1 MSGIDPNEPTSPP
14 RDAAEGAVS
23 PSPKRAQQ
31 DAPSAAPA
39 PADAEAPEAAATTSA
54 PKSGEATVKPPR
66 RGGLLRSTSIFSA
79 MTLLS
84 RIAGFARDALQSRY
98 FGSSAAMDAFVIAYR
113 IPNYLRRIF
122 AEGSMQMAFVPV
134 LNEIRERGTPAELK
148 EFVDRMAGALF
159 VVVLLVSGIG
169 MLAAPLIAGIFAPG
183 SVDEPEKFRL
193 ISEMLRI
200 TFPYLLFISM
210 MALVA
215 SVLNSFGKFA
225 LPAVT
230 PVLHNL
236 VMIAAMVWL
245 APKFAEPAK
254 ALAWGVLIA
263 GILQLLV
270 LWPALGRLG
279 LRPTLKPGFRHP
291 DVRRVAK
298 LMVPTLFSSSVA
310 QLNLLVGT
318 IFASLLVTGSQTWL
332 YLSDRLIE
340 FPLGLFGVAIGTVI
354 LPHLSRRHTATDT
367 EGYSVAL
374 DWGLRLALLVGVPA
388 GVGLLLLAEP
398 LTAVVYQ
405 GGKFTA
411 DDTRMAA
418 ISLSAMSIGVPAFM
432 LSKVL
437 SPAFYARQDTKTPM
451 RAAIFTVIANV
462 LMTIAFT
469 WPLWHYQ
476 VEGAHGGIALATGLA
491 GIFNAWLL
499 WRYLR
504 RDGLLKPQPGWGR
517 HLLRIAIGCVV
528 MGAAVLALN
537 ARIGDWTA
545 IDDPWW
551 RAGLLLAV
559 VAAGAAAYGIA
570 LVAMG
575 LRPRHLRH

>member
-1 MSGIDPNEPTSPP
+1 MSGPGEEK
-14 RDAAEGAVS
+14 AAETGG
-23 PSPKRAQQ
+23 QG
-31 DAPSAAPA
+31 
-39 PADAEAPEAAATTSA
+39 A
-54 PKSGEATVKPPR
+54 PKPPAKA
-66 RGGLLRSTSIFSA
+66 GLLRSTSVFSA

-84 RIAGFARDALQSRY
+84 RIAGFARDALQSRL
-98 FGSSAAMDAFVIAYR
+98 FGSSVAMDAFVIAYR

-134 LNEIRERGTPAELK
+134 LNELRERGDQAALK

-159 VVVLLVSGIG
+159 SVVFVVSGIG
-169 MLAAPLIAGIFAPG
+169 MLAAPLIASLFAPG
-183 SVDEPEKFRL
+183 AVDEPEKFGL
-193 ISEMLRI
+193 IVDMLRI

-236 VMIAAMVWL
+236 TVIAAMVWL
-245 APKFAEPAK
+245 APHFAEPAK
-254 ALAWGVLIA
+254 ALAWGVLAA
-263 GILQLLV
+263 GILQLMV

-279 LRPTLKPGFRHP
+279 LRPTLRPGFAHP

-298 LMVPTLFSSSVA
+298 LMIPTLFSSSVA

-318 IFASLLVTGSQTWL
+318 IFASVLVTGSQTWL

-354 LPHLSRRHTATDT
+354 LPHLSRRHAATDA
-367 EGYSVAL
+367 EGYSAAL
-374 DWGLRLALLVGVPA
+374 DWALRLALLAGVPA
-388 GVGLLLLAEP
+388 GLGLLLLAEP
-398 LTAVVYQ
+398 LTSVVYQ

-411 DDTRMAA
+411 HDTRMAA
-418 ISLSAMSIGVPAFM
+418 LSLSAMSLGVPAFM

-451 RAAIFTVIANV
+451 KAAIWTVFTNIG
-462 LMTIAFT
+462 LTIAFT
-469 WPLWHYQ
+469 LPLWLNG
-476 VEGAHGGIALATGLA
+476 VDGAHGGIALATGLA
-491 GIFNAWLL
+491 GIFNAWML

-517 HLLRIAIGCVV
+517 HLLRIAVAC
-528 MGAAVLALN
+528 AAMTAVVLAISY
-537 ARIGDWTA
+537 RVGDWTA
-545 IDDPWW
+545 IGIWHRTLW
-551 RAGLLLAV
+551 LLVA
-559 VAAGAAAYGIA
+559 VAAGAAAYGA
-570 LVAMG
+570 TLLAMG
-575 LRPRHLRH
+575 LRPRDLRH

>member
-1 MSGIDPNEPTSPP
+1 MADNGGGRRPDEIPGADPKG
-14 RDAAEGAVS
+14 GAN
-23 PSPKRAQQ
+23 
-31 DAPSAAPA
+31 PA
-39 PADAEAPEAAATTSA
+39 PRA
-54 PKSGEATVKPPR
+54 
-66 RGGLLRSTSIFSA
+66 GLLRSTSIFSA

-84 RIAGFARDALQSRY
+84 RIAGFARDALQSRL

-134 LNEIRERGTPAELK
+134 LNEIRERGDRAALK
-148 EFVDRMAGALF
+148 EFIDRMAGALF
-159 VVVLLVSGIG
+159 AVVFVVSGIG
-169 MLAAPLIAGIFAPG
+169 MLAAPLIAAAFAPG
-183 SVDEPEKFRL
+183 SVDEPEKFAL
-193 ISEMLRI
+193 IAQMLRI

-215 SVLNSFGKFA
+215 SVLNSFGRFA

-236 VMIAAMVWL
+236 VMIVAMLWL
-245 APKFAEPAK
+245 TQYFEVKAK
-254 ALAWGVLIA
+254 ALAWGVLAA
-263 GILQLLV
+263 GILQLIV

-279 LRPTLKPGFRHP
+279 LRPTLKPGFGHP

-318 IFASLLVTGSQTWL
+318 IFASYLVTGSQTWL

-354 LPHLSRRHTATDT
+354 LPHLSRRHAADDA
-367 EGYSVAL
+367 EGYEAAL
-374 DWGLRLALLVGVPA
+374 DWGMRLALLAGVPA
-388 GVGLLLLAEP
+388 GLGLFLMAEP

-405 GGKFTA
+405 GNQFTA
-411 DDTRMAA
+411 HDTRMAS
-418 ISLSAMSIGVPAFM
+418 ISLAAMSLGVPAFM

-451 RAAIFTVIANV
+451 RAAILTVFANV
-462 LMTIAFT
+462 GMTVGFTLFLM
-469 WPLWHYQ
+469 Q
-476 VEGAHGGIALATGLA
+476 KKVDGAHGGIALATGLA

-504 RDGLLKPQPGWGR
+504 RGGLLKPRPGWGM
-517 HLLRIAIGCVV
+517 HLLRIVVGCVA
-528 MGAAVLALN
+528 MAAAVLALN

-545 IDDPWW
+545 MVDPWL

-559 VAAGAAAYGIA
+559 VAAGALAYGVA
-570 LVAMG
+570 LIAMG

>member
-1 MSGIDPNEPTSPP
+1 MSGTNPKP
-14 RDAAEGAVS
+14 AARS
-23 PSPKRAQQ
+23 
-31 DAPSAAPA
+31 
-39 PADAEAPEAAATTSA
+39 
-54 PKSGEATVKPPR
+54 
-66 RGGLLRSTSIFSA
+66 GLLRSTSIFSA

-84 RIAGFARDALQSRY
+84 RIAGFARDALQARF

-134 LNEIRERGTPAELK
+134 LNEIRERGDDAALK

-159 VVVLLVSGIG
+159 SVVFVVSGIG
-169 MLAAPLIAGIFAPG
+169 MLAAPLIAGLFAPG
-183 SVDEPEKFRL
+183 SVDEPAKFGL
-193 ISEMLRI
+193 IVEMLRI

-245 APKFAEPAK
+245 APRFDEPAK
-254 ALAWGVLIA
+254 ALAWGVLAA

-279 LRPTLKPGFRHP
+279 IRPTFKPGFGHP

-318 IFASLLVTGSQTWL
+318 MFASVLVTGSQTWL
-332 YLSDRLIE
+332 YLSDRLVE

-354 LPHLSRRHTATDT
+354 LPHLSRRHAAADAD
-367 EGYSVAL
+367 GYSTAL
-374 DWGLRLALLVGVPA
+374 DWGLRLALLAGVPA
-388 GVGLLLLAEP
+388 ALGLLLLAEP
-398 LTAVVYQ
+398 LTSVVYQ
-405 GGKFTA
+405 GGKFTPH
-411 DDTRMAA
+411 DTRMAA
-418 ISLSAMSIGVPAFM
+418 ISLSAMSIGIPAFM

-437 SPAFYARQDTKTPM
+437 SPAFFARQDAKTPM
-451 RAAIFTVIANV
+451 RAAIYTVIANV

-469 WPLWHYQ
+469 LPLWLNDID
-476 VEGAHGGIALATGLA
+476 GAHGGIALATGLA

-504 RDGLLKPQPGWGR
+504 RDGLLRPQPGWGK
-517 HLLRIAIGCVV
+517 HLLRIALGCVAMTAV
-528 MGAAVLALN
+528 VLA
-537 ARIGDWTA
+537 ISQWVGDWTA
-545 IDDPWW
+545 IANPWHRVGW
-551 RAGLLLAV
+551 LLAV
-559 VAAGAAAYGIA
+559 VAAGAGAYGVALIA
-570 LVAMG
+570 LG
-575 LRPRHLRH
+575 LRPRDLRH

>member
-1 MSGIDPNEPTSPP
+1 MSTP
-14 RDAAEGAVS
+14 
-23 PSPKRAQQ
+23 
-31 DAPSAAPA
+31 
-39 PADAEAPEAAATTSA
+39 A
-54 PKSGEATVKPPR
+54 PKSASG
-66 RGGLLRSTSIFSA
+66 GGLLRSTSIFGA

-84 RIAGFARDALQSRY
+84 RIAGFARDFLQARI

-134 LNEIRERGTPAELK
+134 LNEIRERGDQAALK

-159 VVVLLVSGIG
+159 SVVFVVSGIG
-169 MLAAPLIAGIFAPG
+169 MLAAPVIAGIFAPG
-183 SVDEPEKFRL
+183 SVDEPEKFGL
-193 ISEMLRI
+193 IVQMLRI

-236 VMIAAMVWL
+236 VMIAAMLWL
-245 APKFAEPAK
+245 APRFAEPVK
-254 ALAWGVLIA
+254 ALAWAVLAA

-279 LRPTLKPGFRHP
+279 MRPTFRPGFGHP

-318 IFASLLVTGSQTWL
+318 IFASLLATGSQTWL

-354 LPHLSRRHTATDT
+354 LPHLSRRHAATDA
-367 EGYSVAL
+367 EGYSAAL
-374 DWGLRLALLVGVPA
+374 DWGLRLALLAGIPA
-388 GVGLLLLAEP
+388 GLGLLLLAEP

-411 DDTRMAA
+411 HDTRMAA
-418 ISLSAMSIGVPAFM
+418 ISLSAMCVGVPAFM

-451 RAAIFTVIANV
+451 RAAIYTVIANV
-462 LMTIAFT
+462 AMTIAFT
-469 WPLWHYQ
+469 WPLWHYGKP
-476 VEGAHGGIALATGLA
+476 GAHGGIALATGLA

-504 RDGLLKPQPGWGR
+504 RDGLLRLQPGWR
-517 HLLRIAIGCVV
+517 KHLLRIAMGCIAMTAVV
-528 MGAAVLALN
+528 LGLSWHV
-537 ARIGDWTA
+537 GDWTEIA
-545 IDDPWW
+545 DPWVRVGW
-551 RAGLLLAV
+551 LLAV
-559 VAAGAAAYGIA
+559 VAAGALAYGLTLI
-570 LVAMG
+570 AMG
-575 LRPRHLRH
+575 LRPRDLRH

>member
-1 MSGIDPNEPTSPP
+1 MAGNEGESGG
-14 RDAAEGAVS
+14 RG
-23 PSPKRAQQ
+23 
-31 DAPSAAPA
+31 AAPGGA
-39 PADAEAPEAAATTSA
+39 PDDGRGPDEVPAAT
-54 PKSGEATVKPPR
+54 PKPARKA
-66 RGGLLRSTSIFSA
+66 GLLRSTSVFSA

-84 RIAGFARDALQSRY
+84 RIAGFVRDNLQARM

-134 LNEIRERGTPAELK
+134 LNEIRERGDQAALK
-148 EFVDRMAGALF
+148 EFIDRMAGALF
-159 VVVLLVSGIG
+159 AVVFVVSGIG
-169 MLAAPLIAGIFAPG
+169 ILAAPVIAAIFAPG
-183 SVDEPEKFRL
+183 SVDEPEKFAL
-193 ISEMLRI
+193 IAQMLRI

-236 VMIAAMVWL
+236 VMIVAMVWL
-245 APKFAEPAK
+245 ADHFEVKAK

-263 GILQLLV
+263 GILQLIV

-291 DVRRVAK
+291 EVRRVAK

-318 IFASLLVTGSQTWL
+318 IFASYLVTGSQVWL
-332 YLSDRLIE
+332 YLSDRLVE

-354 LPHLSRRHTATDT
+354 LPHLSRRHAAADAD
-367 EGYSVAL
+367 GYQAAL
-374 DWGLRLALLVGVPA
+374 DWGIRLALLAGIPA
-388 GVGLLLLAEP
+388 GLGLFLMSEP

-405 GGKFTA
+405 GNKFTPH
-411 DDTRMAA
+411 DTRMAS
-418 ISLSAMSIGVPAFM
+418 ISLAAMSLGVPAFM

-451 RAAIFTVIANV
+451 RAAIWTVFANV
-462 LMTIAFT
+462 AMTIAFT
-469 WPLWHYQ
+469 LPLLIYKI
-476 VEGAHGGIALATGLA
+476 EGAHGGIALATGLA

-504 RDGLLKPQPGWGR
+504 RDGLLQLQPGWGM
-517 HLLRIAIGCVV
+517 HLARIGAGCVAMTAV
-528 MGAAVLALN
+528 VLALN

-545 IDDPWW
+545 MSDPWR
-551 RAGLLLAV
+551 RAALLLAV
-559 VAAGAAAYGIA
+559 IAAGAAAYGLTLI
-570 LVAMG
+570 AMG

>member
-1 MSGIDPNEPTSPP
+1 MRYGVTS
-14 RDAAEGAVS
+14 GAVMTET
-23 PSPKRAQQ
+23 A
-31 DAPSAAPA
+31 
-39 PADAEAPEAAATTSA
+39 
-54 PKSGEATVKPPR
+54 SGSGKPPVR
-66 RGGLLRSTSIFSA
+66 KAGLLRSTSIFSA

-84 RIAGFARDALQSRY
+84 RIAGFVRDALQARF

-134 LNEIRERGTPAELK
+134 LNEIRERGDQAELK
-148 EFVDRMAGALF
+148 AFIDRMAGALF
-159 VVVLLVSGIG
+159 AVVFVVSGLG
-169 MLAAPLIAGIFAPG
+169 MLLAPLVAGVFAPG
-183 SVDEPEKFRL
+183 SIDQPEKFDL
-193 ISEMLRI
+193 IVQMLRI

-236 VMIAAMVWL
+236 VMISAMLWL
-245 APKFAEPAK
+245 APRFAEPAK

-263 GILQLLV
+263 GVLQLIV

-291 DVRRVAK
+291 EVRRVAK

-318 IFASLLVTGSQTWL
+318 IFASYLVTGSQTWL

-354 LPHLSRRHTATDT
+354 LPHLSRRHAAADAA
-367 EGYSVAL
+367 GYEAAL
-374 DWGLRLALLVGVPA
+374 DWGMRLALLAGIPA
-388 GVGLLLLAEP
+388 GLGLFLMAEP

-405 GGKFTA
+405 GNEFTPH
-411 DDTRMAA
+411 DTRMAA
-418 ISLSAMSIGVPAFM
+418 ISLAAMSLGVPAFM

-451 RAAIFTVIANV
+451 RAAIYTVIANV
-462 LMTIAFT
+462 TLTIGFT
-469 WPLWHYQ
+469 LPLLLNK
-476 VEGAHGGIALATGLA
+476 VDGAHGGIALATGLA

-504 RDGLLKPQPGWGR
+504 RAGLLGSHPGWGR
-517 HLLRIAIGCVV
+517 HLLRIAVGC
-528 MGAAVLALN
+528 AAMSAVVLAISHW
-537 ARIGDWTA
+537 IGDWTA
-545 IDDPWW
+545 IPGTLM
-551 RAGLLLAV
+551 RAVWLLAT
-559 VAAGAAAYGIA
+559 VAAGGLAYVVA

-575 LRPRHLRH
+575 LRPRDLQH